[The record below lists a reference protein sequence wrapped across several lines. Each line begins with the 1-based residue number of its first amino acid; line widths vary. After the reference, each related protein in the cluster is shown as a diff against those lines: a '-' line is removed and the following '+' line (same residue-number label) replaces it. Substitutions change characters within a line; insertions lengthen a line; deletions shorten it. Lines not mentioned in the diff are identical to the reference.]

1 MAFPNGIYAPPG
13 VYTQTNLQP
22 PNQGAGAAARLPLI
36 IGPGS
41 EILTQT
47 ALEIVRGSS
56 ASVDQRVVQ
65 EDEAGRA
72 VVSISP
78 AGQITLGAFDGTLD
92 HVQVRNYPIVS
103 GNGSGTKKFVRI
115 AARSS
120 PTRSG
125 VHDSARTPAVSR
137 DPDNSNLMAA
147 RTRRGV
153 KKIPMQ
159 SHPFGKHDFI
169 TSEIGFG
176 AGCTAAGSPEH
187 SLALPFPPSLVFFAP

>member
-1 MAFPNGIYAPPG
+1 MSPPCPF
-13 VYTQTNLQP
+13 TTTNPGTLP
-22 PNQGAGAAARLPLI
+22 PLGNRSGKYKIAGTRVPHSVAYVTASATTPGAGTNRRCVFAAST
-36 IGPGS
+36 GS
-41 EILTQT
+41 
-47 ALEIVRGSS
+47 
-56 ASVDQRVVQ
+56 
-65 EDEAGRA
+65 
-72 VVSISP
+72 
-78 AGQITLGAFDGTLD
+78 
-92 HVQVRNYPIVS
+92 
-103 GNGSGTKKFVRI
+103 GSGTKKFVRI